1 MTTTI
6 WTRERT
12 TWHEPEQGWMELPVA
27 LKGFQVWLEEL
38 SPRDKSVFGRIL
50 KQARNHVLVRL
61 AGRVRALSR
70 TKVLGVTSMT
80 DATDLEKAAMAA
92 ALRPLGEYVAS
103 IGMQRPLAEYT
114 REEVLTLIEVA
125 VTAFQDYF
133 RKNNDEIPF

>member
-1 MTTTI
+1 MAATI
-6 WTRERT
+6 WTRQPT
-12 TWHEPEQGWMELPVA
+12 TWHDPKWGWVILPMAVKGHQVRLDELA
-27 LKGFQVWLEEL
+27 ASERSSFSKLLKRM
-38 SPRDKSVFGRIL
+38 PD
-50 KQARNHVLVRL
+50 HVLVRL

-80 DATDLEKAAMAA
+80 DATNLEKAAMAA

-103 IGMQRPLAEYT
+103 IGMQRPLADYT

>member
-1 MTTTI
+1 MATTI

-12 TWHEPEQGWMELPVA
+12 SWHEPGHGWIDLPIA
-27 LKGFQVWLEEL
+27 LKGVQVGLDEL
-38 SPRDKSVFGRIL
+38 SPREKSIFGKTL
-50 KQARNHVLVRL
+50 KQTRSYVLVRL

-80 DATDLEKAAMAA
+80 DATDLERAAMAA

-103 IGMQRPLAEYT
+103 IGMQRPLAEYS